1 MGWMTGV
8 KLLPGLMMGIFL
20 FTTASTLA
28 LMPTQPP
35 TEWIPRALTPRKKW
49 PGMKVTTHL
58 YLAPRLRMQGTMLP
72 LPQYTFMVWCL
83 I

>member
-35 TEWIPRALTPRKKW
+35 TE
-49 PGMKVTTHL
+49 
-58 YLAPRLRMQGTMLP
+58 
-72 LPQYTFMVWCL
+72 
-83 I
+83 